1 MKGGKGQ
8 KENPSDWGLKLAL
21 QTKGWGLGGLVC
33 DKLVCLGGK
42 ETNAEVLGEPSVE
55 ARVAVDLHR
64 VRRHHAGIAVQRRL
78 GRACNTKQVLYIY
91 FIAALLNCYS

>member
-1 MKGGKGQ
+1 M
-8 KENPSDWGLKLAL
+8 
-21 QTKGWGLGGLVC
+21 QTEGWGLGGLVC

-42 ETNAEVLGEPSVE
+42 ETDAEVLGEPSVE

-64 VRRHHAGIAVQRRL
+64 VRRHNARIAVKRRL
-78 GRACNTKQVLYIY
+78 GRACNTKNLILKLSYIY